1 MANILVQKLTKSFG
15 DNLALSEIDLAIPNG
30 SFVVLL
36 GPTGAYITPIN
47 IGFGVRLGRV
57 FIDDTDCSGQTPAER
72 NVAMVFQ
79 QYSLYPHMS
88 VKENLEISNALYGRV
103 RNQ

>member
-36 GPTGAYITPIN
+36 GPTGAGKTTLL
-47 IGFGVRLGRV
+47 RLISGLERPDSGRV
-57 FIDDTDCSGQTPAER
+57 FIDDTDCSATPAER

-79 QYSLYPHMS
+79 QYL
-88 VKENLEISNALYGRV
+88 NLAFP
-103 RNQ
+103 

>member
-36 GPTGAYITPIN
+36 GPTGA
-47 IGFGVRLGRV
+47 GKLH
-57 FIDDTDCSGQTPAER
+57 
-72 NVAMVFQ
+72 
-79 QYSLYPHMS
+79 YSD
-88 VKENLEISNALYGRV
+88 
-103 RNQ
+103 